1 MKYLYLLYADES
13 QTPPPGS
20 PEMNQLLEGYG
31 KFFEEVSAADV
42 MRGGDPVQRSDTAS
56 TVRVREGATERTPGP
71 HSPGGEQVIGFY
83 VLECATDDEAAAYAA
98 KIPAAAHGAVEVRPI
113 LDQG

>member
-56 TVRVREGATERTPGP
+56 TVRVRDGATQRTPGP

-83 VLECATDDEAAAYAA
+83 VLECASDDEAAAYAA
-98 KIPAAAHGAVEVRPI
+98 KIPAATHGAVEVRPI